1 MGPAR
6 AARLSRQIFGWS
18 LAGRAHTFYSVWR
31 LLSVLLLLLVV
42 AGDARASL
50 GESSDRVED
59 AYGNLVGRRLLDD
72 GAVAVVYHKDRYLYS
87 VIFDHG
93 VSVSETYSRADRAD
107 LSEKE
112 IARFLKANAGG
123 AKWIRDQRSN
133 EPKFARSDHRAGAT
147 VGKGFLKVESRK

>member
-1 MGPAR
+1 VR
-6 AARLSRQIFGWS
+6 
-18 LAGRAHTFYSVWR
+18 R
-31 LLSVLLLLLVV
+31 LLVLLLFLAV
-42 AGDARASL
+42 AADARASL

-72 GAVAVVYHKDRYLYS
+72 GAVAVVYHKDRYIYS

-93 VSVSETYSRADRAD
+93 VSISETYSRADRAD

-123 AKWIRDQRSN
+123 GKWIRDQASK
-133 EPKFARSDHRAGAT
+133 EPRFERSDQGAKAT
-147 VGKGFLKVESRK
+147 VGKGFLKVESRKENTRERERE